1 MCERRKQTPV
11 RGEHIPSKSADIWSN
26 HYQRQIRKKEAER
39 KKKKKREKEK
49 GNRDT
54 PKSQILHVSLL
65 EIPYNNT
72 V

>member
-39 KKKKKREKEK
+39 KKKKKGKNKKE
-49 GNRDT
+49 
-54 PKSQILHVSLL
+54 I
-65 EIPYNNT
+65 EIPQRARFYMFHY
-72 V
+72 

>member
-39 KKKKKREKEK
+39 KKKKKK
-49 GNRDT
+49 GKR
-54 PKSQILHVSLL
+54 KRK
-65 EIPYNNT
+65 
-72 V
+72 